1 MTLLTHSYIV
11 SAEED
16 KQSHV
21 TSLKSGSQKM
31 SVGNRTALSAFGSI
45 TAQMTDGMT
54 IALSQF
60 GESGS
65 APDGRFITLTV

>member
-1 MTLLTHSYIV
+1 M
-11 SAEED
+11 
-16 KQSHV
+16 

-60 GESGS
+60 GDSGS
-65 APDGRFITLTV
+65 APDGMYLLCTLMKRIWVIIAVV